1 MNLQGQQQKLS
12 LEFNSYIER
21 LIKFLTQNKNFSG
34 RCLKRIQ
41 IISSEIVT
49 AEEKA
54 AEEQQIQDNAESDP
68 SVTDD

>member
-1 MNLQGQQQKLS
+1 MAGQKQKLT
-12 LEFNSYIER
+12 LEFESYIQR
-21 LIKFLTQNKNFSG
+21 LTKFLDQNKNFSD

-54 AEEQQIQDNAESDP
+54 ADNTPTDPASD
-68 SVTDD
+68 SVPADGTA